1 MPLPLDR
8 PQHFTMPEEDCRLV
22 SDLPMHIFERLLAS
36 KRRPHAS
43 AVEASALHKQL
54 TSKLKNSSYN
64 DAPITTVP
72 ELLKLPAVTLLRR
85 ADPLLTHGDAKR
97 LLSIIHDEYAIQ
109 PSTALSMLRRFNNSH
124 KIPTGLT
131 SLDRALQGG
140 IPAGSITEVFGRAGV
155 SFHPVMTIFNKSS
168 AHSSFWKVG
177 KTHMTQQL
185 CTLAAIAGGGSIFI
199 DTENKL
205 SLPRLQ
211 EIAIERSAS
220 HQHPQT
226 SASLIM
232 ENVSIHQVQSTKELL
247 DRIDELRAEINH
259 RNSLAES
266 FQSSESGNI
275 EGLPVRLIV
284 IDSIA
289 APIRRDY
296 DMMGAKSGSVAAQR
310 ASAIFQIARR
320 LKQLAYDHGIAVV
333 AINQVGGFARSQG
346 GKDVGEGSE
355 FTASLGTAWQ
365 YCVSTRIVLE
375 HNEDPHQLRDHE
387 CPQQGNV
394 SPAARM
400 ATLSKSLVSSRT
412 SLSFQL
418 TKMGLCELSE
428 QQ

>member
-1 MPLPLDR
+1 M
-8 PQHFTMPEEDCRLV
+8 
-22 SDLPMHIFERLLAS
+22 
-36 KRRPHAS
+36 
-43 AVEASALHKQL
+43 
-54 TSKLKNSSYN
+54 
-64 DAPITTVP
+64 
-72 ELLKLPAVTLLRR
+72 
-85 ADPLLTHGDAKR
+85 
-97 LLSIIHDEYAIQ
+97 
-109 PSTALSMLRRFNNSH
+109 
-124 KIPTGLT
+124 
-131 SLDRALQGG
+131 
-140 IPAGSITEVFGRAGV
+140 
-155 SFHPVMTIFNKSS
+155 
-168 AHSSFWKVG
+168 
-177 KTHMTQQL
+177 
-185 CTLAAIAGGGSIFI
+185 AGGGSIFI
-199 DTENKL
+199 DSENKL

-220 HQHPQT
+220 HLHPQI
-226 SASLIM
+226 SASLTM

-247 DRIDELRAEINH
+247 DRIDELRAEIDH

-266 FQSSESGNI
+266 FQSSESGSI
-275 EGLPVRLIV
+275 RGLPVRLIV

-296 DMMGAKSGSVAAQR
+296 DMMGANGGSTAAQR

-333 AINQVGGFARSQG
+333 AINQVGGLARSQG

-375 HNEDPHQLRDHE
+375 HDEDPHQLRVHE

-418 TKMGLCELSE
+418 TKMGLSELSE